1 MQQQTCD
8 DSGHS
13 CWQLLL
19 PHHADLLRASAIAPE
34 VIEARGYRSID
45 VKARLKA
52 LGFSQ
57 AQCRVPALLIPS
69 YGVDGELVTYQI
81 RPDEPRL
88 NSDGKTIKYETV
100 ASSSMALDIPKKT
113 RPWLA
118 DPARPLFITEGV
130 RKADAAV
137 SKDLCCIALL
147 GVWNWRGT
155 NDHGG
160 KMAIADWESVALNGR
175 DVYVVFDSDVMVKRP
190 VYQALARLKGFLEH
204 KGAHVW
210 VIYLPM
216 GDGGAKVGVD
226 DYFAAGRSVQDLLAL
241 ATPELREPP
250 ADDLPKPSI
259 PYRATPHGLV
269 WLKGVHDGVVSVP
282 LTNFIATIVTDIL
295 EDDGVEVRRRFEIE
309 TTFNGR
315 TRRFAIAADRLS
327 TMSWVT
333 EHLGA
338 MALVYPGITAKDHAR
353 AAIQLLSEDI
363 TEQRVF
369 THVGW
374 RRNRRGLWFY
384 CHGGGVLGGAGH
396 VPNMEVILPDGLK
409 PFMLPDPP
417 TGTER
422 VEAVRASIAMLDLA
436 PDRITIPLWG
446 AVWRAVVGDIDFSE
460 HVAGPTGAG
469 KTELAALL
477 QQHFGPSFDAR
488 HLPGSWASTSNALEA
503 LAFAAK
509 DAMLVIDD
517 FAPGG
522 TSHDVARMHRDADRV
537 LRAQGNRSGRQ
548 RMNPDAS
555 LKPAKPPRCLIIST
569 GEDVPRGQSLR
580 ARILVIEVAPG
591 DLDWERL
598 TQCQRDAA
606 DGLYAQATG
615 AFIQWLA
622 PRYEQVRQGLRS
634 EIATLRAETY
644 ESGQHRRTP
653 EIVANLAVGVKF
665 FLQFAQE
672 VAALTMEEREALWNR
687 CWTALRVAAATQE
700 QHQAASE
707 PTRRFLDL
715 LAAALASGRA
725 HVASPNGD
733 VPEMPEAWGWRQVT
747 IGSGQY
753 QRDEWQAQ
761 GKRIGWVDKG
771 NLYLEP
777 EGAYA
782 EAQALAR
789 EQGDTL
795 AVSVRTLHKRLH
807 ERCLLVTTDQ
817 VRQTY
822 TTRHTIEGVR
832 RSVLH
837 LHAKS
842 LWAFISSQPDQADH
856 RAEDSRQKGDS
867 KGTRSSAWSDSDPHP
882 SPNQPRENSDISKA
896 SDQLVRLVRSQMR
909 EKAPGGDNG
918 DVSPAAW
925 SSHLENPTGKPTIDG
940 EREVFDL

>member
-1 MQQQTCD
+1 
-8 DSGHS
+8 
-13 CWQLLL
+13 
-19 PHHADLLRASAIAPE
+19 
-34 VIEARGYRSID
+34 
-45 VKARLKA
+45 
-52 LGFSQ
+52 
-57 AQCRVPALLIPS
+57 
-69 YGVDGELVTYQI
+69 
-81 RPDEPRL
+81 
-88 NSDGKTIKYETV
+88 
-100 ASSSMALDIPKKT
+100 MALDVPKLA
-113 RPWLA
+113 RSWLA
-118 DPARPLFITEGV
+118 DPAWPLFITEGV

-155 NDHGG
+155 NEHGG
-160 KMAIADWESVALNGR
+160 KIALPDWESIALNGR
-175 DVYVVFDSDVMVKRP
+175 DVYAVFDSDVMVKRP
-190 VYQALARLKGFLEH
+190 VHQALARLKGFLECT
-204 KGAHVW
+204 GAHVW
-210 VIYLPM
+210 LIYLPS
-216 GDGGAKVGVD
+216 GDGGAKVGLD

-241 ATPELREPP
+241 ATAELREPSS
-250 ADDLPKPSI
+250 DDPPTHSI
-259 PYRATPHGLV
+259 PYRATPQGLV
-269 WLKGVHDGVVSVP
+269 WLKGVHDGVVAVP

-309 TTFNGR
+309 TAFNGR

-338 MALVYPGITAKDHAR
+338 LALVYPGIAAKDHAR
-353 AAIQLLSEDI
+353 AAIQLLSEGI
-363 TEQRVF
+363 TERTVF

-374 RRNRRGLWFY
+374 RRNRQDLWFY
-384 CHGGGVLGGAGH
+384 FHGGGVLGGKGH

-417 TGTER
+417 TGTAR

-446 AVWRAVVGDIDFSE
+446 AIWRAVVGDVDFSE
-460 HVAGPTGAG
+460 HVSGPTGAG

-477 QQHFGPSFDAR
+477 QRHFGPSFDAR

-509 DAMLVIDD
+509 DAILVIDD

-555 LKPAKPPRCLIIST
+555 LKPAKPPRCLIVST

-598 TQCQRDAA
+598 SQCQRDAA
-606 DGLYAQATG
+606 AGLYAQATV
-615 AFIQWLA
+615 AFIHWLA
-622 PRYEQVRQGLRS
+622 PRYEQVRQGLRG
-634 EIATLRAETY
+634 EIASRRGETY
-644 ESGQHRRTP
+644 QSGQHRRTP

-672 VAALTMEEREALWNR
+672 VAALTTEAREALWNR
-687 CWTALRVAAATQE
+687 CWTALGVATAIQA

-725 HVASPNGD
+725 HVASPNGNE
-733 VPEMPEAWGWRQVT
+733 PEMPEAWGWRQVT

-753 QRDEWQAQ
+753 QRGEWQAQ
-761 GKRIGWVDKG
+761 GKRIGWIDKG

-807 ERCLLVTTDQ
+807 ERRLLVTTDQ

-832 RSVLH
+832 RPILH

-842 LWAFISSQPDQADH
+842 FWAFISSQPDHTDH
-856 RAEDSRQKGDS
+856 EAEDSSQKGHS
-867 KGTRSSAWSDSDPHP
+867 NRTISGVWSDSDPHP
-882 SPNQPRENSDISKA
+882 SLNQPRESTDISKA
-896 SDQLVRLVRSQMR
+896 SDHLVRLVRSKVR
-909 EKAPGGDNG
+909 EEVPRSDNG

-925 SSHLENPTGKPTIDG
+925 SSCLENPTVKPTRDG
-940 EREVFDL
+940 EREVFEL